1 MSLNDFKLQDSG
13 DRTVFNTG
21 AQRDMSKGKGRYD
34 LISPI
39 AMEVLVDVAS
49 DMDMKWYQDETPSS
63 LVSQTINSIFS
74 CLEGNSSHLDEAF
87 FLSMVALQNEV
98 NSPMY
103 WERQENEF
111 GYSRL
116 APEAVRRVA
125 VILEKGA
132 EKYEARN
139 WEKGMPVWKYLD
151 SGLRHFFKYLDGQRD
166 EDHLG
171 QGFWNLMAA
180 VHTREMVRRGKLPN
194 EFGELPNYL

>member
-74 CLEGNSSHLDEAF
+74 CLEGNNSHLDEAF

-151 SGLRHFFKYLDGQRD
+151 SGLRHFFKYLDGQKD

-180 VHTREMVRRGKLPN
+180 VHTREMVRRGKLPS